1 MSKPADNLSD
11 LFRSL
16 GPDDSSF
23 QVTETATAREAAQR
37 WPLFQAISPNK
48 PETTPTLSTQERER
62 WSQQEKQVGAGRKP
76 PLSLPGLSDKLAQS
90 LSKMAGPR
98 PDAPAKPMAKR
109 AQWSTSVPQPQPQR
123 QPQPQPQPQPNLQ
136 RQPQPELQPQPQ
148 PQLQPQPLPPPR
160 VMPLVSEASAP
171 LKAVTISRIELA
183 SGPHLRTPSPEPL
196 QESAE
201 LAKSVGSEPSA
212 STSEPCEAM
221 HKGDSL
227 ASIFSRLEKKP
238 ETIHKTIEKKSS
250 FLTRLG
256 KR

>member
-23 QVTETATAREAAQR
+23 QVIETATAREAAQR

-123 QPQPQPQPQPNLQ
+123 QPQPQPNLQ

-148 PQLQPQPLPPPR
+148 PQ
-160 VMPLVSEASAP
+160 
-171 LKAVTISRIELA
+171 
-183 SGPHLRTPSPEPL
+183 PE
-196 QESAE
+196 Q
-201 LAKSVGSEPSA
+201 
-212 STSEPCEAM
+212 
-221 HKGDSL
+221 
-227 ASIFSRLEKKP
+227 IIKKP
-238 ETIHKTIEKKSS
+238 TP
-250 FLTRLG
+250 
-256 KR
+256 